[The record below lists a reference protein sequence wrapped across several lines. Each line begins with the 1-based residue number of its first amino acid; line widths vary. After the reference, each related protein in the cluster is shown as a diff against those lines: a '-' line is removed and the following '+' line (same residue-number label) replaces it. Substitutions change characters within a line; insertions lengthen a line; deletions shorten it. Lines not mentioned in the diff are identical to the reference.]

1 MARVPDLGSDFAQKL
16 LLDLRRRRERLGFGS
31 AAAAQQQQQ
40 QQRTTSS
47 AAAATRDARSGS
59 QKPLRSQKPQ
69 QAAPAPRA
77 RAPEA
82 KAAPTRSSQQ
92 QPGNAIPTAGKP
104 RRRRDVAPV
113 AAADARAIVPY
124 QGGGGGGAGGGG
136 GKPKH
141 VVASNVDVQR
151 MAALAL
157 ALSDGG
163 KLRNI
168 KIMARDGSVF
178 LRAPDTPAHRRGGG
192 AGAVAIGV
200 QDLNDMLM
208 AAYSSGVHSGRR
220 RSDGAGEKRLFRG
233 SMDMEEALSMLV
245 MLQDASG
252 YVEGSGSGKVLLLKD
267 KENRESS
274 ATTTRG
280 SARIV
285 EIVDEESET
294 EEASKNASMQIVVH
308 DKFVQSHDQS
318 PNSSSVMQS
327 GPTDSKTSNGSQ
339 GEKDGSKV
347 RMPSVIAKLM
357 GLENLPSSA
366 AAKTVVERK
375 GTERFVKSES
385 VPRMEIRANAM
396 DRKLPIRIVASEK
409 VLSKGQDNILLPG
422 EWKSSSLTDF
432 GEPELP
438 NSPSCPATGNKHVRL
453 TMRDVL
459 RKMVGSERGDDGSQ
473 GVDER
478 IIHEDKTFTE
488 EIKLQKPVSVGC
500 RSSDSG
506 KKMDFLKRF
515 RKNSD
520 NKPAIQEKHTTEGK
534 STSAGKKQ
542 ATGMKRLLGRDSEAK
557 SRREREKLNKE
568 NQATAQTKVAAAG
581 KNGKAD
587 QMKRQSQQSKHMD
600 RQTTPRKARNC
611 RETQRETPSRNLEDK
626 KALTLKAAYVK
637 KKPGYAVVIQPED
650 EEHAEV
656 SDISSSK
663 PSGSGNFPEELAIVV
678 RGSST
683 AGGEASSYKT
693 LQKTTEATSDLTIS
707 VQSVVRESEDSKFL
721 DQTATSEIHV
731 RDNNR
736 TGAASSDQPLQ
747 EVTNEASV
755 QTVAQESE
763 SLQLLDQSPIAEINA
778 QAAVHASEE
787 LKFMN
792 QSATSETY
800 DGRINHTATET
811 TRIPETFAEEEHQQ
825 QTEQHQHQQQQMTVK
840 EQPTDGPDQTTTSTD
855 STGSQEQATHVV
867 SCDSFTENQLLLVRM
882 LVKDRYLLETAKAI
896 VRVHDPVS
904 FVDDDDAG
912 ARSRPDKG
920 NSDLLPDVA
929 REVIRR
935 KGKRSEAMEG
945 VSVARAAN
953 PKLRCLDDLV
963 RELDGVVESLDISK
977 KLHRQS
983 DSGAAEGL
991 QMILRSDIQNDHPDA
1006 NSTWDFGWNRV
1017 WGLPIEKNEVVRD
1030 LEKNILGGIITD
1042 VARDLIGVAVRHG
1055 CCGCVA

>member
-1 MARVPDLGSDFAQKL
+1 MAKVPDLGSDFAQKL

-40 QQRTTSS
+40 QQQQRTTSS
-47 AAAATRDARSGS
+47 AAAPRDARSSS

-82 KAAPTRSSQQ
+82 KAAPRSSSYQKQ
-92 QPGNAIPTAGKP
+92 QPGNATAAAGKP

-113 AAADARAIVPY
+113 AAANGQAIVPY
-124 QGGGGGGAGGGG
+124 QGGGGGGGAGGG

-168 KIMARDGSVF
+168 EIMARNGSVF
-178 LRAPDTPAHRRGGG
+178 LRGPDTPAHHRGG
-192 AGAVAIGV
+192 VAIGV

-208 AAYSSGVHSGRR
+208 AAYSSGVHSGRK
-220 RSDGAGEKRLFRG
+220 RSDEAGKKRLFRG

-274 ATTTRG
+274 ATTTTRG

-294 EEASKNASMQIVVH
+294 EEAKNASMQIVVH
-308 DKFVQSHDQS
+308 DKFVQSHQS
-318 PNSSSVMQS
+318 PNRNSSPVMQQT
-327 GPTDSKTSNGSQ
+327 GPTDSKTSSASH

-366 AAKTVVERK
+366 PKTVVERK
-375 GTERFVKSES
+375 GTERFVKPES

-409 VLSKGQDNILLPG
+409 VLSKGQHKILLPG

-432 GEPELP
+432 GEPQVS
-438 NSPSCPATGNKHVRL
+438 NSSSHPATGNKHVRL

-459 RKMVGSERGDDGSQ
+459 RKMVGAERGADGSQ

-478 IIHEDKTFTE
+478 IIHEDKAFTE

-500 RSSDSG
+500 RSSDAG

-520 NKPAIQEKHTTEGK
+520 NRPAMEDKQHISQEK
-534 STSAGKKQ
+534 SAPVGKKQ

-557 SRREREKLNKE
+557 SRRAREKLNKE
-568 NQATAQTKVAAAG
+568 NQATAETKVAASA

-587 QMKRQSQQSKHMD
+587 QMKRQAQSKQMD

-611 RETQRETPSRNLEDK
+611 RETQSRNLEDK
-626 KALTLKAAYVK
+626 KPLTSEAAHMK
-637 KKPGYAVVIQPED
+637 KKPGYAIVIQPKD

-656 SDISSSK
+656 NDISSNK
-663 PSGSGNFPEELAIVV
+663 PSGSPRGVGSFPEELAIVV
-678 RGSST
+678 RGSSST
-683 AGGEASSYKT
+683 AGEASSDKI
-693 LQKTTEATSDLTIS
+693 LQKITEATSDLTIPE
-707 VQSVVRESEDSKFL
+707 QTVVRESEDLKFL
-721 DQTATSEIHV
+721 DQVATSEVHV
-731 RDNNR
+731 RDSSR

-747 EVTNEASV
+747 EVTEG
-755 QTVAQESE
+755 
-763 SLQLLDQSPIAEINA
+763 
-778 QAAVHASEE
+778 ASEE

-792 QSATSETY
+792 QNASSET
-800 DGRINHTATET
+800 HV
-811 TRIPETFAEEEHQQ
+811 PETFTDEEHQQ
-825 QTEQHQHQQQQMTVK
+825 QTQQHQQQQMIVK
-840 EQPTDGPDQTTTSTD
+840 EQPTDG
-855 STGSQEQATHVV
+855 TH
-867 SCDSFTENQLLLVRM
+867 
-882 LVKDRYLLETAKAI
+882 
-896 VRVHDPVS
+896 
-904 FVDDDDAG
+904 
-912 ARSRPDKG
+912 
-920 NSDLLPDVA
+920 
-929 REVIRR
+929 
-935 KGKRSEAMEG
+935 
-945 VSVARAAN
+945 
-953 PKLRCLDDLV
+953 
-963 RELDGVVESLDISK
+963 
-977 KLHRQS
+977 
-983 DSGAAEGL
+983 
-991 QMILRSDIQNDHPDA
+991 IL
-1006 NSTWDFGWNRV
+1006 
-1017 WGLPIEKNEVVRD
+1017 
-1030 LEKNILGGIITD
+1030 
-1042 VARDLIGVAVRHG
+1042 
-1055 CCGCVA
+1055 

>member
-31 AAAAQQQQQ
+31 AAAAQQQQ
-40 QQRTTSS
+40 RATSS

-82 KAAPTRSSQQ
+82 KAAPTRSSNQQ
-92 QPGNAIPTAGKP
+92 QPGNAIGKP

-124 QGGGGGGAGGGG
+124 QGAEGGAGGGG

-168 KIMARDGSVF
+168 EIMARDGSVF
-178 LRAPDTPAHRRGGG
+178 LRAPDTPAHRRGGAG
-192 AGAVAIGV
+192 AGRVAIGV

-220 RSDGAGEKRLFRG
+220 RSDGAGEKKRLFRG

-267 KENRESS
+267 KENREGS
-274 ATTTRG
+274 AATTRG

-327 GPTDSKTSNGSQ
+327 GPTDSKTSSASQ
-339 GEKDGSKV
+339 GENGGSKV
-347 RMPSVIAKLM
+347 WMPSVIAKLM

-366 AAKTVVERK
+366 APKTVVERK
-375 GTERFVKSES
+375 GTERFVKPES

-409 VLSKGQDNILLPG
+409 VLSKGQDKILLPG

-459 RKMVGSERGDDGSQ
+459 RKMVGAERGDDESQ

-478 IIHEDKTFTE
+478 IIHEDKTSTE
-488 EIKLQKPVSVGC
+488 EIKLHKTVSVGC
-500 RSSDSG
+500 RNDSG

-587 QMKRQSQQSKHMD
+587 QMKRQEQSKHMD

-656 SDISSSK
+656 NDISSSK
-663 PSGSGNFPEELAIVV
+663 PSGSVGGVGSFPEELAIVV
-678 RGSST
+678 RGSSST
-683 AGGEASSYKT
+683 AGEASSCKT

-707 VQSVVRESEDSKFL
+707 VQSVVRKSEDSKFL

-747 EVTNEASV
+747 EVTKEASV

-800 DGRINHTATET
+800 DGRINDTATET

-825 QTEQHQHQQQQMTVK
+825 QTQQHQQQQMTVK

-920 NSDLLPDVA
+920 NSDLLPAVA

-935 KGKRSEAMEG
+935 KGKRSEAMEE

-963 RELDGVVESLDISK
+963 RELDGDVESLDISK

-991 QMILRSDIQNDHPDA
+991 LMILRSDIQNDHPDA

-1017 WGLPIEKNEVVRD
+1017 LGLPIEKNEVVRD